1 MIRAPIVISSIIWL
15 FVATCTIHCWPLPR
29 NVCNSPFALRDSSK
43 PTTVVG
49 NGQPGSCNQNSLS
62 AALLKGGIITFNCG
76 GQPVEIAIN
85 TELQVS
91 KDNDTVIDGAG
102 IVTLNGLG
110 ITRILKFDRGDFR
123 YSTPTLTIQRLR
135 FINGRCQD
143 SDGGC
148 AILQKNG
155 GTTIVVSSSFENNIG
170 PTVGQD
176 VAGGAIWTLGGGDTT
191 IVGSVFQQNKCS
203 NGGALGILGSG
214 LYIYNSHFQNN
225 QATGNGGNPGNGGN
239 GGAISFDGRGRN
251 NTICGTRFTG
261 NQANKYGGAFF
272 RVSYN
277 GGEQNNFD
285 VVLVDSNF
293 ISKDGNG
300 LAGGL
305 YIQGGSASIL
315 NTVIANNSAD
325 GAGGLFLANEKSVT
339 LNKVNFLDNKAY
351 TDGNGLA
358 GGLYIQGGSASIL
371 NTVIANNSADGAG
384 GLFLANEKS
393 VTLNK
398 VNFLDNK
405 AYTGLGAAVF
415 CSSPVSG
422 TFSGLTVAN
431 NNAGAFGAAFAFC
444 STSVTL
450 SNSIIAN
457 NTVGNPWPA
466 NACTSMMNDGTGV
479 IQSPNSKQ
487 SPANG
492 ADAPCTNGSVKV
504 ENNISVEL
512 HKTSWTIQAIG
523 AQVVYSGP
531 TVVPGL

>member
-351 TDGNGLA
+351 T
-358 GGLYIQGGSASIL
+358 
-371 NTVIANNSADGAG
+371 
-384 GLFLANEKS
+384 
-393 VTLNK
+393 
-398 VNFLDNK
+398 
-405 AYTGLGAAVF
+405 GLGAAVF